1 MTAVCSEAE
10 EKKGEIQME
19 AVPLRSLCVCEC
31 TDEHKHT
38 GVQVC
43 KHMCMNVC
51 VCTDEHR
58 YTGVQAHVRVCVCV
72 CVSHKTEKLGCHYSG
87 ADYFFPFETKTL
99 TGLDMIK

>member
-1 MTAVCSEAE
+1 MQAHVHE
-10 EKKGEIQME
+10 
-19 AVPLRSLCVCEC
+19 CVRMHVYVHAQIN
-31 TDEHKHT
+31 TNI
-38 GVQVC
+38 QVC
-43 KHMCMNVC
+43 KHMCMYVC